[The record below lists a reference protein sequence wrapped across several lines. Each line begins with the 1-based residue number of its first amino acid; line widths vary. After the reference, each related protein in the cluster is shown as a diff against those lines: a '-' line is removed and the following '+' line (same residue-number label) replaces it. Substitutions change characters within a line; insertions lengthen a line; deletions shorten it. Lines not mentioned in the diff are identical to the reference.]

1 MCYRLTRLSNNFIN
15 LCDSHPVSH
24 VAKGIATGVC
34 NSVVNYATYAFNNP
48 DDVAIDLALSAICPP
63 AVAVRHLCILAKNAY
78 QHRDDIS
85 QATQQFLDDI
95 YDKKYLDSEWLA
107 QHAQGLS
114 QLLCD
119 VFVSPRVGQK
129 IARCSTISPL
139 VNGLRKQKEV
149 VQACILQGV
158 NTAAQKAADSLQ
170 TIFKEAADA
179 LKTGSPQPAFAGIN
193 NNNNGIN
200 NNNLNNNNNNAS
212 FKTAPTQPRRSER
225 LAKKAG
231 EATKSTTQTNSSNSY
246 MDTP

>member
-1 MCYRLTRLSNNFIN
+1 M
-15 LCDSHPVSH
+15 
-24 VAKGIATGVC
+24 
-34 NSVVNYATYAFNNP
+34 VNYATYAFNNP

-129 IARCSTISPL
+129 IARCGTISPL
-139 VNGLRKQKEV
+139 
-149 VQACILQGV
+149 A
-158 NTAAQKAADSLQ
+158 NTAKRKSK
-170 TIFKEAADA
+170 TIYLCFE
-179 LKTGSPQPAFAGIN
+179 T
-193 NNNNGIN
+193 
-200 NNNLNNNNNNAS
+200 
-212 FKTAPTQPRRSER
+212 R
-225 LAKKAG
+225 
-231 EATKSTTQTNSSNSY
+231 
-246 MDTP
+246 